1 MISVIVPIYNVE
13 NYLRPCVDSILN
25 STYRDIELILVDDG
39 STDASPSICDQY
51 AGIDSRVRVIHKVN
65 QGVSEARNTGLDA
78 AEGDFIMFVD
88 GDDVIHPNMIQVLYQ
103 AINDGDYDFSMV
115 KGKPVLDSEYEDYLT
130 DPHAG
135 MTSARTV
142 LNQDDMV
149 KGLFG
154 PSGKDFQYIVV
165 WNKLF
170 KRDLVRDVR
179 FIKTGSEDAEW
190 TNRVCMKMKNA
201 VLVEDEL
208 YYWLQHKSSMTH
220 KGMNPTIV
228 DRINS
233 YFICFK
239 SIPDKNHRLKA
250 YCLEKLYKVILHTRY
265 NAEGSEFVDKVNIL
279 ASTAFRNTIKDYL
292 HSGIHWKTKYGLL
305 CFYFFPSLHR
315 VFMKKKESP
324 RVSNP
329 FRV

>member
-78 AEGDFIMFVD
+78 AEGSFIMFVD

-115 KGKPVLDSEYEDYLT
+115 KGKKAHVSQFESELNDESIGLSAAHKQLSQRDL
-130 DPHAG
+130 
-135 MTSARTV
+135 MTYI
-142 LNQDDMV
+142 M
-149 KGLFG
+149 G
-154 PSGKDFQYIVV
+154 PSWVDFQYIVV

-170 KRDLVRDVR
+170 RRNLVKGLE
-179 FIKTGSEDAEW
+179 FKNTGSEDAEW
-190 TNRVCMKMKNA
+190 STRMCLLMNNA
-201 VLVEDEL
+201 VIVDAEM
-208 YYWLQHKSSMTH
+208 YYWVQREGSFTH
-220 KGMNPTIV
+220 MGMRPVAI

-233 YFICFK
+233 YLICLND
-239 SIPDKNHRLKA
+239 IPKENKFYRALS
-250 YCLEKLYKVILHTRY
+250 LEKLYKVILHTRY
-265 NAEGSEFVDKVNIL
+265 NADG
-279 ASTAFRNTIKDYL
+279 
-292 HSGIHWKTKYGLL
+292 TKYVDDVKSLATRVYRQTVNEYLMSRMNWKNKWGLL
-305 CFYFFPSLHR
+305 FLFYFPSIHR
-315 VFMKKKESP
+315 RFMKRKQSK
-324 RVSNP
+324 
-329 FRV
+329 